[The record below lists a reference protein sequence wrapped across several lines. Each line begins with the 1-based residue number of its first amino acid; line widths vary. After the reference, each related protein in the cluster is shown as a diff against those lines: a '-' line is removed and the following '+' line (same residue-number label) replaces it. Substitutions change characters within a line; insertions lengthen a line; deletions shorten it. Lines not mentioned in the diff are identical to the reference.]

1 MEIFCIAKSVWGC
14 QLCHFVCNVCLSKN
28 CAWHPACDVVL
39 FSSPLS
45 SDMYWVWLM
54 IDSLW
59 GFMYSGNSVD
69 VCWQL
74 SLVGDGKDTALLSL
88 FFFNSFS
95 LCKASHCGPLTGY
108 AMQNAWA
115 ALCRVKLCVRVHCL
129 QLKFCVWDSAL
140 CGWAVA
146 RSLPRSVSLFHCR
159 SVFLSLWGCWRWQK
173 WNALPV
179 LRVKLPC
186 WWISCAMH
194 TV

>member
-1 MEIFCIAKSVWGC
+1 MLVYFVQKWRLTPCVWRPVLLSFIFWYV
-14 QLCHFVCNVCLSKN
+14 LS
-28 CAWHPACDVVL
+28 L
-39 FSSPLS
+39 
-45 SDMYWVWLM
+45 
-54 IDSLW
+54 IDSVW
-59 GFMYSGNSVD
+59 GFMYSGNGVD

-74 SLVGDGKDTALLSL
+74 PLVGDGKDTALLSL
-88 FFFNSFS
+88 SLFFQLLFS
-95 LCKASHCGPLTGY
+95 MQSQSLWPLTGY

-115 ALCRVKLCVRVHCL
+115 ALCRVKLCVRVHRL

-146 RSLPRSVSLFHCR
+146 CSLSPSLFLSFTVGLSFFHCR
-159 SVFLSLWGCWRWQK
+159 SVFLSLWGGWRWQK

-179 LRVKLPC
+179 LCVKLPC

>member
-1 MEIFCIAKSVWGC
+1 MF
-14 QLCHFVCNVCLSKN
+14 VCLSKN
-28 CAWHPACDVVL
+28 CAWHPACDTLSCSPLLCLLIFIEFDWWLIVCEGLCTPLTVWMCADSFLLLGMGRTLL
-39 FSSPLS
+39 FS
-45 SDMYWVWLM
+45 
-54 IDSLW
+54 
-59 GFMYSGNSVD
+59 
-69 VCWQL
+69 
-74 SLVGDGKDTALLSL
+74 

-115 ALCRVKLCVRVHCL
+115 ALCRVKLCVRVRCL

-179 LRVKLPC
+179 LCVKLPC